1 MADTI
6 HYTKV
11 ETDAKLNDVRKIA
24 VTGINGDLSKVLAS
38 DIPTNGYYK
47 YDVFNAGTYT
57 NVTPNIT
64 VTQLELDNN
73 YVYVLVKNGVAYK
86 ELSEK
91 PKVQVDQDFNANSSN
106 AIANKR
112 ATVLA
117 KVLDSFTRP
126 SLIRNV
132 EMNSVTEGLIDV
144 NTGTIISDS
153 GYRYQKINLQS
164 GEKNVYFNGII
175 PLTLLGVQSKY
186 PTIMSGDINNVL
198 TGLLDSAINTLP
210 NPTQPIETTV
220 SIPDGAQFIY
230 VVWQKVGIS
239 VPIVNMLA
247 SYEQVQQDSVKKY
260 VDSKISFD
268 SPDPN
273 IISVPIS
280 KYTGLDDPN
289 LQNGTVMDG
298 GIYVPN
304 SSGDK
309 VGWISIPIGAKYIS
323 SCNFSCF
330 TYLQF
335 ADSTP
340 ARISG
345 TSSNLTNV
353 KIPANAARIYFNAR
367 TKNTN
372 KVNFSTDSILFNTNE
387 INKIVGDQSLQNT
400 IIKTNNSG
408 EIMLSE
414 KIYSIDIIE
423 KRLYIESLF
432 SGFEPRK
439 NYNIE
444 ATGNQVMAGDGNKGR
459 FILLNDNGSLTI
471 RVFDLNR
478 IEIASKT
485 TTIYKATMPTTI
497 KKLPLGSG
505 TLQVMIIGDS
515 LWHYNQNKI
524 GKEWLRMLNTNSP
537 GSTDG
542 NILYKPAYNMGAGRI
557 ELVGMQGD
565 STNKY
570 TIANSLEIIMETT
583 IPYNNGTS
591 GNPFFRPDSGMPNE
605 LDDDGINKQMDF
617 PWFIQSV
624 CGTGKYP
631 KYIYFAC
638 GVNDIIAGGWNE
650 NNIPSIKERLKRVLY
665 RIKQACD
672 TIAGGSS
679 DVKILLVNHQYYPL
693 NSGHTFD
700 DGFSCSRQR
709 RLWTKHYNL
718 YESAIKNESYKGVAL
733 SSFVRYVD
741 CASSFDV
748 DNGYSYDEYTQNT
761 RSTTIE
767 YTVNDVVHMGTMG
780 SLMYADGL
788 LDDFLFNECQ

>member
-1 MADTI
+1 
-6 HYTKV
+6 
-11 ETDAKLNDVRKIA
+11 
-24 VTGINGDLSKVLAS
+24 
-38 DIPTNGYYK
+38 
-47 YDVFNAGTYT
+47 
-57 NVTPNIT
+57 
-64 VTQLELDNN
+64 
-73 YVYVLVKNGVAYK
+73 
-86 ELSEK
+86 
-91 PKVQVDQDFNANSSN
+91 
-106 AIANKR
+106 
-112 ATVLA
+112 
-117 KVLDSFTRP
+117 
-126 SLIRNV
+126 
-132 EMNSVTEGLIDV
+132 
-144 NTGTIISDS
+144 
-153 GYRYQKINLQS
+153 
-164 GEKNVYFNGII
+164 
-175 PLTLLGVQSKY
+175 
-186 PTIMSGDINNVL
+186 
-198 TGLLDSAINTLP
+198 
-210 NPTQPIETTV
+210 
-220 SIPDGAQFIY
+220 
-230 VVWQKVGIS
+230 
-239 VPIVNMLA
+239 
-247 SYEQVQQDSVKKY
+247 
-260 VDSKISFD
+260 
-268 SPDPN
+268 
-273 IISVPIS
+273 
-280 KYTGLDDPN
+280 
-289 LQNGTVMDG
+289 
-298 GIYVPN
+298 
-304 SSGDK
+304 
-309 VGWISIPIGAKYIS
+309 
-323 SCNFSCF
+323 
-330 TYLQF
+330 
-335 ADSTP
+335 
-340 ARISG
+340 
-345 TSSNLTNV
+345 
-353 KIPANAARIYFNAR
+353 
-367 TKNTN
+367 
-372 KVNFSTDSILFNTNE
+372 
-387 INKIVGDQSLQNT
+387 
-400 IIKTNNSG
+400 
-408 EIMLSE
+408 
-414 KIYSIDIIE
+414 
-423 KRLYIESLF
+423 
-432 SGFEPRK
+432 
-439 NYNIE
+439 
-444 ATGNQVMAGDGNKGR
+444 MAGDGNKGR